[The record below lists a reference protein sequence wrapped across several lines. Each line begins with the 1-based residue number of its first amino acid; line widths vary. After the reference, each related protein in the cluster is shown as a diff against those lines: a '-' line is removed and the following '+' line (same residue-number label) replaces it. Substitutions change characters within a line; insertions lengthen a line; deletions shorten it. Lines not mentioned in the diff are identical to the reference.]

1 MGGLGWL
8 GSDALHLEGSIDH
21 RLCRLTGAAKAKA
34 GSLREFGVLQVLR
47 W

>member
-8 GSDALHLEGSIDH
+8 GSDAVHLEGSIDH
-21 RLCRLTGAAKAKA
+21 RLCRLSGAAKA